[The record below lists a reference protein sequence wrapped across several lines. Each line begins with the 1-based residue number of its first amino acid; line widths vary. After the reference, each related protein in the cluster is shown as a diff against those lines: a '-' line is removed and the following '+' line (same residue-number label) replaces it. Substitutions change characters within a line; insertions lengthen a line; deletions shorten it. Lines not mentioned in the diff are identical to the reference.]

1 MVRSTESRWRSRNC
15 SMRAPWNHDRIP
27 GGSSGGS
34 AAAVATGMVPVAVG
48 SDTGGSIR
56 IPAGVLR
63 RRRAQAD
70 VRADRSQRWGSP
82 GSVVRHARG
91 PRTLDRGRRD
101 RRRHDEWRRS
111 QRPRLR
117 WPTIRV
123 RRTGSGIAGRS
134 ADRDLGCPPLRI
146 KGATGSKSPVGAPK
160 SSDWWLSLRCLSRAT
175 ARLCLPLRPRSR
187 GPTVWAPH
195 TCAPSE
201 GIGPPSGRVSWLN
214 LRRRAVNRRAARELV
229 FEGDVVL
236 EHLVARHRALHCAV
250 VICQRVQSVGELQ
263 PIRLVLE
270 RALRES
276 RAVRHS
282 GFAFCAVRLC

>member
-1 MVRSTESRWRSRNC
+1 MLRRRPRCPLHPEGPDVAAATGAPQHRALSAHSLPGPVTLISWARRPGHGHHCCPLHPLAVTRAWSRAAIAAGVPLIRLHDARHTHATLPSPPPRRSRSCRSDWATPTRWQRAVRSTESRWRSRNC

-91 PRTLDRGRRD
+91 ARTLDRGRRD

-146 KGATGSKSPVGAPK
+146 KGANRIEVPC
-160 SSDWWLSLRCLSRAT
+160 W
-175 ARLCLPLRPRSR
+175 RP
-187 GPTVWAPH
+187 
-195 TCAPSE
+195 E
-201 GIGPPSGRVSWLN
+201 
-214 LRRRAVNRRAARELV
+214 
-229 FEGDVVL
+229 VV
-236 EHLVARHRALHCAV
+236 
-250 VICQRVQSVGELQ
+250 
-263 PIRLVLE
+263 
-270 RALRES
+270 
-276 RAVRHS
+276 
-282 GFAFCAVRLC
+282 